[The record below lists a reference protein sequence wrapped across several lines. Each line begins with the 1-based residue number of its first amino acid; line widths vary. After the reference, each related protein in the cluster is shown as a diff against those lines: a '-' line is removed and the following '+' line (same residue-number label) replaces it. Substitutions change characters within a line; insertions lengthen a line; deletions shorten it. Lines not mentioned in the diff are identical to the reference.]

1 MKNILSLKYC
11 LSIIISFI
19 LFFSCENAIEE
30 SVNIATDGK
39 ELCPN
44 GNDDA
49 YTVASGG
56 TLTINFTNGVLSNDA
71 DPGGGAMIASIV
83 SMPKNGTL
91 AFNADGSFTYK
102 HDGSGAGED
111 KFIYVAST
119 ANCDNTTEP
128 DLKSMAKVIIT
139 ITEAANN
146 VPTSNVYVAGSYTT
160 GSDMFGC
167 VFTDKNGDGKWE
179 TNHLP
184 NSFEAFDLE
193 MYNGQLP
200 VSYTHLTLPT
210 KA

>member
-1 MKNILSLKYC
+1 M
-11 LSIIISFI
+11 
-19 LFFSCENAIEE
+19 
-30 SVNIATDGK
+30 VNIAPDGK

-44 GNDDA
+44 GNDDS
-49 YTVASGG
+49 YTVSSGG
-56 TLTINFTNGVLSNDA
+56 TLNINFTNGVLSNDA

-139 ITEAANN
+139 ITEDAPQNT
-146 VPTSNVYVAGSYTT
+146 PTENIYI
-160 GSDMFGC
+160 
-167 VFTDKNGDGKWE
+167 
-179 TNHLP
+179 
-184 NSFEAFDLE
+184 
-193 MYNGQLP
+193 
-200 VSYTHLTLPT
+200 
-210 KA
+210 